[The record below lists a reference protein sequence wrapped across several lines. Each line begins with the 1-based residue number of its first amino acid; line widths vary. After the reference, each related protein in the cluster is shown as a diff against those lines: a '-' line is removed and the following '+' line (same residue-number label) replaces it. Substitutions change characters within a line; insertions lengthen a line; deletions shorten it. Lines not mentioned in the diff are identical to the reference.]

1 MQHELLADVVYGSEA
16 VILGLA
22 ELVRLAPDR
31 DIKSGIVDV
40 GFGPI
45 VLQKSFCT
53 GDQKFCGP

>member
-22 ELVRLAPDR
+22 ELVHLAPDR
-31 DIKSGIVDV
+31 DIKSCIVDV

-45 VLQKSFCT
+45 AAVSTYGKDGQTCPS
-53 GDQKFCGP
+53 